1 MTYSQEQ
8 PNSLQLMEKFNKA
21 LEDIDKLNVD
31 CRELQKKM
39 DTKLAIINTIG
50 AYTASLENA
59 ILNDNNEETFSRII
73 FGHNKSALV
82 GGNYDSYGE
91 VLHAKYIQYPT
102 NVFNIL
108 TAMGPIFKDNVEVKI
123 YASDDGSLDWEE
135 PDDAYQYKYCNIL
148 KHESDKSKEDV
159 FETYST
165 NLITMSITA
174 TSEKI
179 LGGMR
184 FDTLEICPY
193 LPGSFDIQCIRLYDV
208 DQYYTGDMTLPR
220 AVFYGSGDNNPEEIL
235 MKKVGNTRYQL
246 NNSYELYRIEIDF
259 ILNYDE
265 NGGFPFGLRHLYF
278 YDTAADT
285 ASDYVVVEVTT
296 PGYIE
301 TIGETVR
308 LFTVDGLK
316 EEISSTEYGIEYF
329 MYYNNGVLDQ
339 QIETNTIIARNIKT
353 FFAKIPL
360 TVPVMGIEFPEII
373 LR

>member
-21 LEDIDKLNVD
+21 LEDIGQLNTD
-31 CRELQKKM
+31 CRELQEKM
-39 DTKLAIINTIG
+39 NTKLAIINTIG
-50 AYTASLENA
+50 AYTASIENA
-59 ILNDNNEETFSRII
+59 IIKNNNEEPYNRII
-73 FGHNKSALV
+73 FGHNKSALA

-91 VLHAKYIQYPT
+91 VIHAKYIQYPT
-102 NVFNIL
+102 SVFNIL
-108 TAMGPIFKDNVEVKI
+108 TAVGPIFKDNVEVKI
-123 YASDDGSLDWEE
+123 YASDDKTLNWEE

-179 LGGMR
+179 LGGIR

-208 DQYYTGDMTLPR
+208 DQYYTGNMTLPR
-220 AVFYGSGDNNPEEIL
+220 AVFYGAGDNNPEEIL
-235 MKKVGNTRYQL
+235 IKNVGNTRFRL
-246 NNSYELYRIEIDF
+246 DESYELYKIEIDF
-259 ILNYDE
+259 ILHYDE

-285 ASDYVVVEVTT
+285 ASDYAVVEVNT
-296 PGYIE
+296 PEYIE
-301 TIGETVR
+301 TIGESVR
-308 LFTVDGLK
+308 LFTADGFK

-339 QIETNTIIARNIKT
+339 QIETNTVITRNIKT
-353 FFAKIPL
+353 FFIKIPL
-360 TVPVMGIEFPEII
+360 VAPLIGIEFPGLS